1 MRRNKLHGLHFRRQQ
16 SIAGYIVD
24 FYCHAANVV
33 VEVDGEVHDF
43 QIAEDKYRDQILKE
57 KGLKIIR
64 FRNEEIR
71 NNVQDVLAK
80 IAIACGHQSKL

>member
-1 MRRNKLHGLHFRRQQ
+1 LQVAKD
-16 SIAGYIVD
+16 I
-24 FYCHAANVV
+24 
-33 VEVDGEVHDF
+33 
-43 QIAEDKYRDQILKE
+43 YRDQVLKE